1 MIDYDWIKN
10 HYRLLAVDLSIEKEL
25 DAGPEAIQQIEF
37 VGHLKKLDGDS
48 KATDA
53 SNDQTMFVL
62 MIFKKIK
69 EVRLTFLQRSITV
82 L

>member
-1 MIDYDWIKN
+1 M
-10 HYRLLAVDLSIEKEL
+10 SIEKEL

-37 VGHLKKLDGDS
+37 VRHLKKLDGDG
-48 KATDA
+48 KAIDA

>member
-37 VGHLKKLDGDS
+37 VGHLKTLDGDG

-53 SNDQTMFVL
+53 SNEQTMFVL

>member
-37 VGHLKKLDGDS
+37 VGHLKKLDGDD

-69 EVRLTFLQRSITV
+69 EMRLTFLQRSITV

>member
-1 MIDYDWIKN
+1 M
-10 HYRLLAVDLSIEKEL
+10 SIEKEL

-37 VGHLKKLDGDS
+37 VGHLKKLDGDG
-48 KATDA
+48 KVTDA
-53 SNDQTMFVL
+53 SNNQTMFVL

>member
-25 DAGPEAIQQIEF
+25 DADPEAIQQIEF
-37 VGHLKKLDGDS
+37 VGHLKKLDGDG

-53 SNDQTMFVL
+53 SNDQTMFAL